1 MAKRIR
7 SAVKKHHQSLKRRV
21 RNVHLRSVIK
31 TVIKELNAAIEAKDL
46 TKSQEALKFTVST
59 LNKAASK
66 GVIHKKTA
74 SRSVARLS
82 KKVHELSKQTTQP
95 TT

>member
-21 RNVHLRSVIK
+21 RNVHLRSVLK
-31 TVIKELNAAIEAKDL
+31 SVIKELNTAIEAKDL
-46 TKSQEALKFTVST
+46 TKSQETLKFTVST

-74 SRSVARLS
+74 SRNVARLS
-82 KKVHELSKQTTQP
+82 KRVHELSKQTAQP